1 MPRGCAL
8 SCQKLYS
15 QPPIRRTY
23 GMRASE
29 SSTSRIS
36 PRVLSNSGD
45 SMKAFF
51 VIAFCACTQ
60 PSARGLWLGSSHRYG
75 SLDGA
80 VADALPGVAGG
91 FANAMPERVT
101 PNAKI
106 VQRVFMIAVP
116 RGFPEGVSRAPER
129 GRV

>member
-1 MPRGCAL
+1 
-8 SCQKLYS
+8 
-15 QPPIRRTY
+15 
-23 GMRASE
+23 MRASE

-51 VIAFCACTQ
+51 VIAFCTCTQ

-80 VADALPGVAGG
+80 VADALLDVGG

-116 RGFPEGVSRAPER
+116 RGFPGGVWRAPES